1 MGQEA
6 PGEEQGQGCPG
17 PEALWGREGLVV
29 PQKLQQGVFSM
40 PAKDTNDKNKHFLT
54 ITDFH
59 FDFHFLSAFFNG
71 CNFKV

>member
-6 PGEEQGQGCPG
+6 PGEEQGQGYPG
-17 PEALWGREGLVV
+17 PEVLWGREGLAV

-40 PAKDTNDKNKHFLT
+40 PAKDKNDKNKHFLT
-54 ITDFH
+54 RTDFH

-71 CNFKV
+71 CSPKV